1 MTTIQKLLTT
11 LFFLCTFS
19 SVQAQTVMVAVAANF
34 TEPMQDIAAAFDEET
49 GNKTVLSFASSGK
62 FFAQIKNGAPF
73 DVFLSAD
80 TAKPLALE
88 EAELSVKGSRFSYAL
103 GGLVLWSTNA
113 DFIDS
118 QSPDVL
124 TAGQFKHL
132 SLANPKLAPY
142 GLAAVETLNNLG
154 VYDDVANKIV
164 MGENI
169 AQAYQFV
176 ATHNAQLGF
185 VALSQVMKQGK
196 LSSGS
201 GWIVPKDLYS
211 PIRQDAVL
219 LKKAKDNDAA
229 KALLDYLK
237 SDKALAII
245 ESYGYSH

>member
-1 MTTIQKLLTT
+1 MTTLQKLLTA
-11 LFFLCTFS
+11 LFCLFTIS
-19 SVQAQTVMVAVAANF
+19 NVQAQTVMVAVAANF
-34 TEPMQDIAAAFDEET
+34 TEPMQDIAAAFDKET
-49 GNKTVLSFASSGK
+49 DNNTVLSFASSGK

-80 TAKPLALE
+80 AAKPLALE
-88 EAELSVKGSRFSYAL
+88 QDGLSVKDSRFTYAQ
-103 GGLVLWSTNA
+103 GGLILWSPKVG
-113 DFIDS
+113 FVDS

-124 TAGQFKHL
+124 RTGQFKHL

-142 GLAAVETLNNLG
+142 GKAAVETLNNLG
-154 VYDDVANKIV
+154 IYDDVANKIV

-219 LKKAKDNDAA
+219 LKKAEHNDAA

-237 SDKALAII
+237 SEKALAII

>member
-1 MTTIQKLLTT
+1 MKILQKFLTA
-11 LFFLCTFS
+11 LFFLFALS
-19 SVQAQTVMVAVAANF
+19 GVQAQTVMVAVAANF
-34 TEPMQDIAAAFDEET
+34 TEPMQEIAAAFDKDT
-49 GNKTVLSFASSGK
+49 GNNTVLSFASSGK

-80 TAKPLALE
+80 VAKPLALE
-88 EAELSVKGSRFSYAL
+88 EAGLSVKDTRFTYTKGAL
-103 GGLVLWSTNA
+103 ILWSPKV
-113 DFIDS
+113 DFVDS

-124 TAGQFKHL
+124 TNGQFKHL

-142 GLAAVETLNNLG
+142 GTAAIETLKNLG
-154 VYDDVANKIV
+154 VYEDVAKRIV

-201 GWIVPKDLYS
+201 GWIVSKDLYS

-219 LKKAKDNDAA
+219 LKKAEDNDAA

>member
-11 LFFLCTFS
+11 LFFLCAVS
-19 SVQAQTVMVAVAANF
+19 GVQAQTVMVAVAANF
-34 TEPMQDIAAAFDEET
+34 TEPMQDIATAFDEET

-88 EAELSVKGSRFSYAL
+88 QDGLSVKDSRFTYAQ
-103 GGLVLWSTNA
+103 GGLILWSPKVGFVN
-113 DFIDS
+113 S
-118 QSPDVL
+118 QNPDVL
-124 TAGQFKHL
+124 KTGQFKHL

-142 GLAAVETLNNLG
+142 GKAAVETLNNLDI
-154 VYDDVANKIV
+154 YDDVATKIV

-229 KALLDYLK
+229 KALLDFLK

>member
-1 MTTIQKLLTT
+1 MKTLQKVLTA
-11 LFFLCTFS
+11 LFFLFALAN
-19 SVQAQTVMVAVAANF
+19 VQAQTVMVAVAANF
-34 TEPMQDIAAAFDEET
+34 TEPMQEIAAAFDKET
-49 GNKTVLSFASSGK
+49 GNNTVLSFASSGK

-80 TAKPLALE
+80 AAKPLALE
-88 EAELSVKGSRFSYAL
+88 EAGLSVKDTRFTYAKGVL
-103 GGLVLWSTNA
+103 ILWSPKA
-113 DFIDS
+113 DFVDS
-118 QSPDVL
+118 QGPEVL
-124 TAGQFKHL
+124 KTDQFKHL

-142 GLAAVETLNNLG
+142 GTAAIETLNNLG
-154 VYDDVANKIV
+154 VYEDVAKKIV

-219 LKKAKDNDAA
+219 LKKAEDNDAA

>member
-1 MTTIQKLLTT
+1 MKPLQKLLTT
-11 LFFLCTFS
+11 LFFLFALGN
-19 SVQAQTVMVAVAANF
+19 VQAQTVMVAVAANF
-34 TEPMQDIAAAFDEET
+34 TEPMQEIAAAFDKET
-49 GNKTVLSFASSGK
+49 GNNTVLSFASSGK

-80 TAKPLALE
+80 AAKPLALE
-88 EAELSVKGSRFSYAL
+88 EAGLSVKDTRFTYAQGAL
-103 GGLVLWSTNA
+103 ILWSPKA
-113 DFIDS
+113 DFVDS

-124 TAGQFKHL
+124 TNGQFKHL

-142 GLAAVETLNNLG
+142 GTAAIETLKNLG
-154 VYDDVANKIV
+154 VYEDVAKKIV

-176 ATHNAQLGF
+176 TTHNAQLGF

-219 LKKAKDNDAA
+219 LKKAEQNDAA

>member
-1 MTTIQKLLTT
+1 MKTLQKVLTA
-11 LFFLCTFS
+11 LFFLFALGN
-19 SVQAQTVMVAVAANF
+19 VQAQTVMVAVAANF
-34 TEPMQDIAAAFDEET
+34 TEPMQEIAAAFDKET
-49 GNKTVLSFASSGK
+49 GNNTVLSFASSGK

-88 EAELSVKGSRFSYAL
+88 EAKLSVKGSRFTYAQ
-103 GGLVLWSTNA
+103 GGLILWSPKA
-113 DFIDS
+113 DFVDS

-124 TAGQFKHL
+124 RTGQFKHL

-154 VYDDVANKIV
+154 IYEDVAKKIV

-201 GWIVPKDLYS
+201 GWIVTKDLYS

-219 LKKAKDNDAA
+219 LKKAEHNDAA

>member
-1 MTTIQKLLTT
+1 MTTLQKLLTT
-11 LFFLCTFS
+11 LFCLFAIS
-19 SVQAQTVMVAVAANF
+19 NVQAQTVMVAVAANF
-34 TEPMQDIAAAFDEET
+34 TEPMQEIAAAFDKET
-49 GNKTVLSFASSGK
+49 GNNTVLSFASSGK

-88 EAELSVKGSRFSYAL
+88 EAELSVQGSRFTYAQ
-103 GGLVLWSTNA
+103 GGLILWSPKA
-113 DFIDS
+113 GFVDS

-124 TAGQFKHL
+124 KTDQFKHL

-142 GLAAVETLNNLG
+142 GKAAVETLNNLG

-229 KALLDYLK
+229 KALLDFLQ